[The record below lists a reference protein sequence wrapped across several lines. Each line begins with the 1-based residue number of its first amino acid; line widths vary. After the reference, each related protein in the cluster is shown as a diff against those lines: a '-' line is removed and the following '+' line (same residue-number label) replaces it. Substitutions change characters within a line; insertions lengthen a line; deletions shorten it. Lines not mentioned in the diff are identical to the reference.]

1 MKIRSYVSVIA
12 VGIAVLRLTASYAY
26 GQDSTPGNAVNPRT
40 VNSVVERDPE
50 GLGLAVNSR
59 TPTGLLI
66 PAAPLVKE
74 PSKTAGGMLYRATV
88 EFGAIGVG
96 GDTEA
101 AKFREYK
108 DLESGAY
115 LNNFTFMIEQ
125 PKSGFHLDA
134 VGGGVAQKDQ
144 YYGVDVGRYN
154 TWRVRGSFSE
164 IPHVF
169 TSTYH
174 SLWDGVGSAALT
186 LRGLRP
192 GGTTD
197 AATTQGNM
205 LVAIRSTAAS
215 DLELERKR
223 SRARFDLT
231 LPANWKA
238 FATYTNE
245 RREGSRPFGAVFGGG
260 GGGGNIEI
268 PESIDY
274 TTQDVTAGL
283 QFANPKT
290 SLNLQFAG
298 SFFQNDIDTL
308 SFENPLFITTNTIAG
323 VPATTFT
330 RGQLDLYPGNDYLNV
345 KGEFG
350 RKFPK
355 FLKSRFTGV
364 VSLARS
370 EQNDNLI
377 PWALEPLTG
386 GTINGVSTA
395 NVWNTPGSLTRQSAD
410 ARIDTTLVDLGI
422 ILNPAPALAVKG
434 KVRYFDT
441 DNSTEFFA
449 CNPLTGQWGRLLNN
463 GSGGSFVTPNLTAG
477 NNPPGTL
484 NTGYNGTGCN
494 YAATQALGLAP
505 NAGDVPI
512 RNVPFEYRQLNSTLT
527 AEYRANRTNS
537 LEATYERENF
547 RRTYRDRGET

>member
-1 MKIRSYVSVIA
+1 MKMRSYGTVIA
-12 VGIAVLRLTASYAY
+12 LGIGVLRLAALPAYA
-26 GQDSTPGNAVNPRT
+26 QDTTPGNALNPRT
-40 VNSVVERDPE
+40 VSSVVERDPE
-50 GLGLAVNSR
+50 GLGLAANSR

-74 PSKTAGGMLYRATV
+74 PAKSASGLRYRATV
-88 EFGAIGVG
+88 EFGAIGLS
-96 GDTEA
+96 GDRRA

-108 DLESGAY
+108 DLDSGAY
-115 LNNFTFMIEQ
+115 VNNFTFMLEQ
-125 PKSGFHLDA
+125 PKHAFHFDA
-134 VGGGVAQKDQ
+134 VGGGIARDDQ
-144 YYGVDVGRYN
+144 FYGVDVGRYN

-169 TSTYH
+169 TSTYR
-174 SLWDGVGSAALT
+174 SLWDGVGNDVLT

-197 AATTQGNM
+197 ANTTQANM

-260 GGGGNIEI
+260 GGGGNLEI

-274 TTQDVTAGL
+274 TTQDVLAGL

-308 SFENPLFITTNTIAG
+308 TFENPLFITTNTIAG

-330 RGQLDLYPGNDYLNV
+330 RGQFDLYPSNDYLNV

-355 FLKSRFTGV
+355 FLKSRFTAV
-364 VSLARS
+364 AALARS
-370 EQNDNLI
+370 EQNDPLI

-395 NVWNTPGSLTRQSAD
+395 TVWNSSGSLTRQSAD
-410 ARIDTTLVDLGI
+410 ARIDT
-422 ILNPAPALAVKG
+422 
-434 KVRYFDT
+434 R
-441 DNSTEFFA
+441 
-449 CNPLTGQWGRLLNN
+449 
-463 GSGGSFVTPNLTAG
+463 
-477 NNPPGTL
+477 
-484 NTGYNGTGCN
+484 
-494 YAATQALGLAP
+494 
-505 NAGDVPI
+505 
-512 RNVPFEYRQLNSTLT
+512 
-527 AEYRANRTNS
+527 
-537 LEATYERENF
+537 
-547 RRTYRDRGET
+547 